1 MYQVEYLGGNTFQVL
16 NGSSHYNTKVPNPDS
31 VSNIRQMIVR
41 FNNNLQSQ
49 IDTNNQSLK
58 SLDEIEETLKYKL
71 TKEEQELWNF
81 MLKWRH
87 DTTLYISIKNVG
99 EAATFDTLNKNVSYL
114 DKCHFYVSWHQVN
127 ESEFNEKTRKLL
139 LQEFCRGYGKT
150 VDQLLS
156 EFKSQTVTT
165 PVKSQVVNNEWPRVR
180 VGTEVSNTDGLT
192 YKVVSLGNKEVG
204 LYCNADKIVYNIH
217 RRKRYSTLKD
227 FVKVR
232 LDPKLWSVIKY

>member
-1 MYQVEYLGGNTFQVL
+1 MNKVEYLGGNTFQVL
-16 NGSSHYNTKVPNPDS
+16 NGSSPYNTTITNVDG
-31 VSNIRQMIVR
+31 VSDIKQMIVR
-41 FNNNLQSQ
+41 FNNSLQSQ

-87 DTTLYISIKNVG
+87 GTTLYISIKNIG
-99 EAATFDTLNKNVSYL
+99 EASFFNTANNNLSYFNR
-114 DKCHFYVSWHQVN
+114 CCFNTEWHKVN
-127 ESEFNEKTRKLL
+127 ESEFDGKTRKLL

-156 EFKSQTVTT
+156 DFKSQTVTT
-165 PVKSQVVNNEWPRVR
+165 PVKSQVANNEWPRVR
-180 VGTEVSNTDGLT
+180 VGTEVSNIDGYT

-204 LYCNADKIVYNIH
+204 LYCNYDKIVYNIH